1 MLDVSFHT
9 LSGRIKE
16 ISIQIFDETI
26 LQIVLWQLG
35 FTVLDY
41 AFTHKLAGTNAG
53 KETVTDPLTSL
64 ELIYLLGIEQQADLN
79 LFDFKLDN
87 EAKIISK
94 LEDSQ

>member
-1 MLDVSFHT
+1 M
-9 LSGRIKE
+9 
-16 ISIQIFDETI
+16 
-26 LQIVLWQLG
+26 
-35 FTVLDY
+35 LDY
-41 AFTHKLAGTNAG
+41 AFTHKLPGTNSG

-79 LFDFKLDN
+79 LFGFKLDS